1 MNTEEDVKKVTVYI
15 MGKAYKVPFDQT
27 IMGAIEYAGYQ
38 LIRGVGCREGFC
50 GSCAT
55 IYRLPGDY
63 KFHMV
68 PACSTMVQDQMY
80 LTQIPFVPTDKPP
93 YDIDQLL
100 PDYTAFEK
108 IFPEVFRCIA
118 CNSCTKACPQ
128 DLQVMDYIQ
137 DIIKN
142 DISES
147 ADLSFD
153 CIACGLCAIRCPA
166 EMVQHNIGLLSRR
179 LYGKYLNP
187 RGENLKNR
195 IKEILKDKY
204 KQELQQL
211 MSMDKETL
219 MNTYNKRDIEP
230 DYIDIE
236 AD

>member
-1 MNTEEDVKKVTVYI
+1 MDTQDIEKVTVYI
-15 MGKAYKVPFDQT
+15 MGKAYAVPADQT

-63 KFHMV
+63 KFHMA
-68 PACSTMVQDQMY
+68 PACSTLVQDQMY
-80 LTQIPFVPTDKPP
+80 IAEIPFVPTDKPT
-93 YDIDQLL
+93 YNIDELE

-108 IFPEVFRCIA
+108 KFPEVFRCVA

-137 DIIKN
+137 AIIKN
-142 DISES
+142 NVSEC

-153 CIACGLCAIRCPA
+153 CVACGLCAIRCPA
-166 EMVQHNIGLLSRR
+166 EMVQHNIGLLARR

-187 RGENLKNR
+187 RGQNLKNR
-195 IKEILKDKY
+195 VREVEQGKY
-204 KQELQQL
+204 KEELQELKRMDRPSL
-211 MSMDKETL
+211 MKMYDS
-219 MNTYNKRDIEP
+219 RDIEP
-230 DYIDIE
+230 QYRKIE